1 MPVETTPRNS
11 HTAADQPLLQV
22 DDLRVHFPLPG
33 SGLLRRSAGSVK
45 AVDGVS
51 FSLAAG
57 QTLGLVGES
66 GCGKSTTGLAVLRM
80 QPVTSGRILF
90 EGLDI
95 TQQQARTGTFRRRM
109 QMVYQDPYGSLNPR
123 MTVRDLV
130 GEPLQVHGLASNKSA
145 YQDRIAALLKTVGLL
160 PDMAD
165 RYPHEFS
172 GGQRQRIGI
181 ARALALEPSLII
193 CDEPVSALDVSI
205 QAQVVNVLQALQ
217 ERLGLAYLFIAH
229 DLAVVRHLSHR
240 VAVMYLGRIVEIA
253 TRDALYREPLHPY
266 TQALLSAVPVADP
279 VVERQRKRIV
289 VQGEVPSA
297 LNPPPGCRFHT
308 RCPMAMARC
317 RTEDPPLQAL
327 EPGLDGRAVACHLHS
342 PAVGVA
348 GASVAGAMTS
358 PVTGQARAA

>member
-1 MPVETTPRNS
+1 MPLSDTPAKKLPTQ
-11 HTAADQPLLQV
+11 HLLQV
-22 DDLRVHFPLPG
+22 EDLKVHFPLPG
-33 SGLLRRSAGSVK
+33 TGLLRRSAGAVK

-51 FSLAAG
+51 FSLDAG
-57 QTLGLVGES
+57 ETLGLVGES

-80 QPVTSGRILF
+80 QPVTAGRIFF
-90 EGLDI
+90 EGQDI
-95 TQQQARTGTFRRRM
+95 TAQQARTGTFRRRM

-123 MTVRDLV
+123 MKVRDLV
-130 GEPLQVHGLASNKSA
+130 GEPLQVHGMDKNPGE
-145 YQDRIAALLKTVGLL
+145 YQDRIAGLLKTVGLL

-165 RYPHEFS
+165 RYAHEFS

-181 ARALALEPSLII
+181 ARALALEPSLIN

-205 QAQVVNVLQALQ
+205 QAQVVNVLQELQ

-253 TRDALYREPLHPY
+253 TRDDLYRAPLHPY

-279 VVERQRKRIV
+279 AVEKTRQRIV

-297 LNPPPGCRFHT
+297 LRPPPGCRFHT
-308 RCPMAMARC
+308 RCPHAMERC
-317 RTEDPPLQAL
+317 RSEDPPLADLGQ
-327 EPGLDGRAVACHLHS
+327 GRAVACHLH
-342 PAVGVA
+342 PAA
-348 GASVAGAMTS
+348 AAPM
-358 PVTGQARAA
+358 QRAAA